1 MIKKA
6 TSPLLELTATSAY
19 DSLQTAVKARC
30 KDLSREGNVGLTFSI
45 FESAYGCP
53 IKGDWV
59 VRHPDIFDE
68 GAVFEGKC
76 IFRSD
81 YWRIADQ
88 VVYSDYMENPTW
100 SDIISECNRQL
111 IDPEDGSTACLF
123 LEGFVEIDPKSDC
136 DCGCRPDDIRMFEI
150 SWGS

>member
-1 MIKKA
+1 MKNT
-6 TSPLLELTATSAY
+6 TSFELDTISSY
-19 DSLQTAVKARC
+19 DSLQKVARARC
-30 KDLSREGNVGLTFSI
+30 NHTSREGNVGLTFSI

-76 IFRSD
+76 VFLTD
-81 YWRIADQ
+81 YWR
-88 VVYSDYMENPTW
+88 VSENEVFSEPMENPTW

-123 LEGFVEIDPKSDC
+123 LEGFYELEPKD
-136 DCGCRPDDIRMFEI
+136 GCRVFDIC
-150 SWGS
+150 WGS

>member
-6 TSPLLELTATSAY
+6 TSPLLELTVTSAY
-19 DSLQTAVKARC
+19 DSLQKAVEGRC
-30 KDLSREGNVGLTFSI
+30 KDRSREGNVGLTFSI

-59 VRHPDIFDE
+59 VNHPDIFDE

-76 IFRSD
+76 VFVTD
-81 YWRIADQ
+81 YWR
-88 VVYSDYMENPTW
+88 VSENEVYSEVMENPSW
-100 SDIISECNRQL
+100 REIISECNRQL

-123 LEGFVEIDPKSDC
+123 LEGFTEMEPKDGVRVFDID
-136 DCGCRPDDIRMFEI
+136 
-150 SWGS
+150 WGS

>member
-1 MIKKA
+1 MKNT
-6 TSPLLELTATSAY
+6 TSFDLTATSSY
-19 DSLQTAVKARC
+19 DSLQKAAKARC
-30 KDLSREGNVGLTFSI
+30 KHTSREGNVGLIFSI
-45 FESAYGCP
+45 FESSYGTP
-53 IKGDWV
+53 GKDWIV
-59 VRHPDIFDE
+59 NHPDIFDE

-76 IFRSD
+76 IFKSD

-88 VVYSDYMENPTW
+88 VVYSDYMVNPTW

-111 IDPEDGSTACLF
+111 IDPEDGSTAQLF